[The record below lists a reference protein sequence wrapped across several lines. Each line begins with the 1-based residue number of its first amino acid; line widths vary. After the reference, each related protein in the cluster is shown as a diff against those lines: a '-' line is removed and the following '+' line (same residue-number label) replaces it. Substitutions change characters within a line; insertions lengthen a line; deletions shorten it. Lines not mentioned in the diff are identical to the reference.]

1 MANDRTLDIVFEGG
15 GARGLALNGG
25 IAALE
30 SAGYGFGRLVG
41 TSAGAISATLA
52 AVGYTGAELR
62 TLSLEKTASGA
73 SRMTEFV
80 GTPRDFTDQD
90 IFQSHLY
97 RLLQA
102 VDVPFVPDRVEQRA
116 DLWLMR
122 QLLRVDGFAHLLSFT
137 EKGGYFSA
145 DGFLAWLREK
155 LEAKGPGTSGLT
167 FAELHQRT
175 GKHLSL
181 IVTDTT
187 STRFLVLN
195 HITAPR
201 CPVLW
206 GVRMS
211 MSIPFFWPEVI
222 WQPEWGAY
230 RGEAYVDGNVIV
242 DGGVVSNFGLR
253 FLVSDE
259 AWVEAIMGGAPDPE
273 SRVLGLWLDPSG
285 VVAGAPPTR
294 DPVSRVAA
302 EVNGLHSPT
311 LERIERVF
319 GAAISGNDVVELRN
333 HEELVCKLPTRGY
346 GVTEFNMSQ
355 ERIEAL
361 LAAGDIAV
369 QTWLATRVPAKVSD
383 VQATLKSP
391 ATQKSTATNPQ
402 PLGSSILSP

>member
-1 MANDRTLDIVFEGG
+1 MANDKTLDIVFEGG

-30 SAGYGFGRLVG
+30 SQGYGFGRLVG
-41 TSAGAISATLA
+41 TSAGAISATLVA
-52 AVGYTGAELR
+52 AGYTGAELR
-62 TLSLEKTASGA
+62 ALSLEKTASGA

-90 IFQSHLY
+90 ISESQLY
-97 RLLQA
+97 KLLQA
-102 VDVPFVPDRVEQRA
+102 VKFPFVPDLAEQRF

-122 QLLRVDGFAHLLSFT
+122 QLLRVDGFAHLLSFQ

-145 DGFLAWLREK
+145 DGFVAWLHEK
-155 LEAKGPGTSGLT
+155 LDAGGRGMSGLT
-167 FAELHQRT
+167 FAQLHQRT

-181 IVTDTT
+181 IATDTT

-195 HITAPR
+195 HVTTPD

-222 WQPEWGAY
+222 WKPEWGTY
-230 RGEAYVDGNVIV
+230 RGGEDVADNVIV
-242 DGGVVSNFGLR
+242 DGGVVSNFALR

-259 AWVEAIMGGAPDPE
+259 PWVEAVMGGRPDPE
-273 SRVLGLWLDPSG
+273 TRVLGLWLDQNGAVPD
-285 VVAGAPPTR
+285 APPSR

-302 EVNGLHSPT
+302 LVNGLHSPT
-311 LERIERVF
+311 IERIERVV
-319 GAAISGNDVVELRN
+319 GAAISGNDVVEMRN
-333 HEELVCKLPTRGY
+333 HASLVCKLPTGGY

-361 LAAGDIAV
+361 LRAGENAIQHWFSV
-369 QTWLATRVPAKVSD
+369 RVPAKLD
-383 VQATLKSP
+383 EARTTL
-391 ATQKSTATNPQ
+391 TSTASHEDTSTNPK
-402 PLGSSILSP
+402 PVSSYILG